1 MIRTHVKTKLKE
13 VFDKNPFTFTESELV
28 IINNVKDSTDSV
40 NDIKRINKIL
50 SDKWN
55 CLEYHE
61 IIEKSIYNYTIR
73 EAREK
78 KIERTWNNKFF
89 VFLYKKN
96 YSKVYSNVAT
106 NKNADFVMKKLKY
119 GYWEPENIISMSHE
133 ELYPEMWEDFIIRN
147 KKKMDLLSLDN
158 KQQGS
163 NMFRCGR
170 CKKNNCT
177 YFQLQTRSADEPMT
191 TFVTCLECNNRWK
204 FC

>member
-13 VFDKNPFTFTESELV
+13 VFDKNPFTFTDSELLV
-28 IINNVKDSTDSV
+28 INNNV

-50 SDKWN
+50 SENWS
-55 CLEYHE
+55 CSEYPE

-78 KIERTWNNKFF
+78 KVERTWNNKLF

-96 YSKVYSNVAT
+96 FSKVYSNVAT
-106 NKNADFVMKKLKY
+106 NKNAAFVMKKLKY

-133 ELYPEMWEDFIIRN
+133 ELYPDMWEDFIIKN

-191 TFVTCLECNNRWK
+191 TFVTCIDCGQRWK
-204 FC
+204 C

>member
-13 VFDKNPFTFTESELV
+13 VFEKNPFTFTPEEIDTLKELT
-28 IINNVKDSTDSV
+28 TDT
-40 NDIKRINKIL
+40 KRVNKIL
-50 SDKWN
+50 SETWN
-55 CLEYHE
+55 NDDYHE
-61 IIEKSIYNYTIR
+61 IIEKSIYNYTIK

-78 KIERTWNNKFF
+78 KIERLWTNKHFT
-89 VFLYKKN
+89 FLYKKN
-96 YSKVYSNVAT
+96 FNKVYSNMGT
-106 NKNADFVMKKLKY
+106 NKNAEFVMKKLKY
-119 GYWEPENIISMSHE
+119 GFWEPANLIAMTHE
-133 ELYPEMWEDFIIRN
+133 ELYPEMWEDLIIKN

-158 KQQGS
+158 RQQGS
-163 NMFRCGR
+163 TMFKCGR

>member
-13 VFDKNPFTFTESELV
+13 VFHKNPFTFTPEEIDTLKELT
-28 IINNVKDSTDSV
+28 TDT
-40 NDIKRINKIL
+40 KRIDKIL
-50 SDKWN
+50 SETWN
-55 CLEYHE
+55 NEYYHE
-61 IIEKSIYNYTIR
+61 IIEKSIYNYTIK

-78 KIERTWNNKFF
+78 KIERLWTNKHFT
-89 VFLYKKN
+89 FLYKKN
-96 YSKVYSNVAT
+96 FNKVYSNIET
-106 NKNADFVMKKLKY
+106 NKNAEFVMKKLKY
-119 GYWEPENIISMSHE
+119 GFWEPENLITMTHE
-133 ELYPEMWEDFIIRN
+133 ELYPEMWEDLIIKN

-158 KQQGS
+158 RQQGS
-163 NMFRCGR
+163 TMFKCGR

>member
-1 MIRTHVKTKLKE
+1 MIRSHVKTKLKE

-28 IINNVKDSTDSV
+28 IINNVKDTTDSV
-40 NDIKRINKIL
+40 NDIKRINRIL
-50 SDKWN
+50 SENWS
-55 CLEYHE
+55 CSEYPE

-78 KIERTWNNKFF
+78 KIERTWNNKLF

-96 YSKVYSNVAT
+96 YNKVYSNVSN
-106 NKNADFVMKKLKY
+106 NKNAAFVIKKLKY

-133 ELYPEMWEDFIIRN
+133 ELYPDMWEDFIIKN

-204 FC
+204 FS

>member
-13 VFDKNPFTFTESELV
+13 VFEKNPFTFTPEEIDTLKELT
-28 IINNVKDSTDSV
+28 TDT
-40 NDIKRINKIL
+40 KRVNKIL
-50 SDKWN
+50 SETWN
-55 CLEYHE
+55 NDDYHE
-61 IIEKSIYNYTIR
+61 IIEKSIYNYTIK

-78 KIERTWNNKFF
+78 KIERLWTNKHFI
-89 VFLYKKN
+89 FLYKKN
-96 YSKVYSNVAT
+96 FNKVYSNMGT
-106 NKNADFVMKKLKY
+106 NKNAEFVMKKLKY
-119 GYWEPENIISMSHE
+119 GFWEPANLIAMTHE
-133 ELYPEMWEDFIIRN
+133 ELYPEMWEDLIIKN

-158 KQQGS
+158 RQQGS
-163 NMFRCGR
+163 TMFKCGR

>member
-1 MIRTHVKTKLKE
+1 MIRSHVKTKLKE
-13 VFDKNPFTFTESELV
+13 VFDKNPFTFTDSELLV
-28 IINNVKDSTDSV
+28 INNNV

-50 SDKWN
+50 SENWS
-55 CLEYHE
+55 CSEYPE

-78 KIERTWNNKFF
+78 KVERTWNNKLF

-96 YSKVYSNVAT
+96 FSKVYSNVAT
-106 NKNADFVMKKLKY
+106 NKNAAFVMKKLKY

-133 ELYPEMWEDFIIRN
+133 ELYPDMWEDFIIRN

-191 TFVTCLECNNRWK
+191 TFVTCMECNNRWK
-204 FC
+204 FS

>member
-1 MIRTHVKTKLKE
+1 MLRTHVKTKIKE
-13 VFDKNPFTFTESELV
+13 VFEKSSFKLSETEREKLKKILETSDNTSE
-28 IINNVKDSTDSV
+28 
-40 NDIKRINKIL
+40 IKRINKIL
-50 SDKWN
+50 DETVKN
-55 CLEYHE
+55 YDE
-61 IIEKSIYNYTIR
+61 IIEKSIYNFTIS

-78 KIERTWNNKFF
+78 KVERLWSNKLF

-96 YSKVYSNVAT
+96 FNKVYSNIRSNV
-106 NKNADFVMKKLKY
+106 NAEFVMNKIKY
-119 GYWEPENIISMSHE
+119 GYWEPENIISMTHE
-133 ELYPEMWEDFIIRN
+133 ELYPELWEELILKN

-158 KQQGS
+158 NQQGS
-163 NMFRCGR
+163 TMFKCGR

>member
-1 MIRTHVKTKLKE
+1 MIRTHIKSKLKE
-13 VFDKNPFTFTESELV
+13 VFEKTPFKFNESEISSL
-28 IINNVKDSTDSV
+28 ISIRDSTDSV
-40 NDIKRINKIL
+40 TDIKRINKIL
-50 SDKWN
+50 SPDYS
-55 CLEYHE
+55 CSGYHE
-61 IIEKSIYNYTIR
+61 IIEKSIYNFTIK

-78 KIERTWNNKFF
+78 KIERTWSNKQFL
-89 VFLYKKN
+89 FLYKKN
-96 YSKVYSNVAT
+96 FNKVYSNIHT
-106 NKNADFVMKKLKY
+106 NKNADFVIKKLRY
-119 GYWEPENIISMSHE
+119 GIWEPENIINMTHE
-133 ELYPEMWEDFIIRN
+133 ELYPEMWEEFIIKN

-163 NMFRCGR
+163 NMFKCGR

>member
-1 MIRTHVKTKLKE
+1 MIRTHVKIKLKE
-13 VFDKNPFTFTESELV
+13 VFDKNPFTFTESELL
-28 IINNVKDSTDSV
+28 IINNTKDITDSV

-50 SDKWN
+50 SDNWN
-55 CLEYHE
+55 CSEYPE

-78 KIERTWNNKFF
+78 KIERTWNNKLFI
-89 VFLYKKN
+89 FLYKKN
-96 YSKVYSNVAT
+96 YSKVYSNVST
-106 NKNADFVMKKLKY
+106 NKNAAFVMKKLKY

-133 ELYPEMWEDFIIRN
+133 ELYPEMWEDFIIKN

>member
-1 MIRTHVKTKLKE
+1 MIRSHVKTKLKE
-13 VFDKNPFTFTESELV
+13 VFDKNPFTFTESEKMSL
-28 IINNVKDSTDSV
+28 NNIKDTTDSV
-40 NDIKRINKIL
+40 NDIKRINRIL
-50 SDKWN
+50 SDNWS
-55 CLEYHE
+55 CSEYPE

-78 KIERTWNNKFF
+78 KIERTWNNKLF

-96 YSKVYSNVAT
+96 YNKVYSNVAN
-106 NKNADFVMKKLKY
+106 NKNAVFVMKKLKY

-133 ELYPEMWEDFIIRN
+133 ELYPDMWEDFIIKN

-204 FC
+204 FS

>member
-13 VFDKNPFTFTESELV
+13 VFDKNPFTFTDSET
-28 IINNVKDSTDSV
+28 IEFNNIKDSV

-50 SDKWN
+50 SDNWS
-55 CLEYHE
+55 CLEYPE

-78 KIERTWNNKFF
+78 KIERTWNNKLF

-96 YSKVYSNVAT
+96 FSKVYSNVAT
-106 NKNADFVMKKLKY
+106 NKNAAFVMKKMKY
-119 GYWEPENIISMSHE
+119 GYWEPENIILMSHE
-133 ELYPEMWEDFIIRN
+133 ELYPDMWEDFIIRN

-204 FC
+204 FS

>member
-28 IINNVKDSTDSV
+28 IINNAKDTTDSV

-55 CLEYHE
+55 CLEYPE

-78 KIERTWNNKFF
+78 KIERTWNNKLF

-96 YSKVYSNVAT
+96 YNKVYSNVAN
-106 NKNADFVMKKLKY
+106 NKNAAFVIKKLKY

-133 ELYPEMWEDFIIRN
+133 ELYPDMWEDFIIKN

>member
-13 VFDKNPFTFTESELV
+13 VFDKNPFTFTSEEIDTL
-28 IINNVKDSTDSV
+28 KELTTDT
-40 NDIKRINKIL
+40 KRVNKIL
-50 SDKWN
+50 SENWS
-55 CLEYHE
+55 CLEYPE

-78 KIERTWNNKFF
+78 KIERTWNNKLF

-106 NKNADFVMKKLKY
+106 NKNAAFVMKKLKY
-119 GYWEPENIISMSHE
+119 GYWEPANIISMSHE
-133 ELYPEMWEDFIIRN
+133 ELYPDMWEDFIIKN

-163 NMFRCGR
+163 NMFKCGR
-170 CKKNNCT
+170 CKKHNCT

-204 FC
+204 FS

>member
-1 MIRTHVKTKLKE
+1 
-13 VFDKNPFTFTESELV
+13 
-28 IINNVKDSTDSV
+28 VKDTTDSV
-40 NDIKRINKIL
+40 NDIKRINRIL
-50 SDKWN
+50 SDNWN
-55 CLEYHE
+55 CLEYPE

-78 KIERTWNNKFF
+78 KIERTWNNKLF

-96 YSKVYSNVAT
+96 YNKVYSNVAN
-106 NKNADFVMKKLKY
+106 NKNAAFVIKKLKY

-204 FC
+204 FS

>member
-13 VFDKNPFTFTESELV
+13 VFDKNPFTFTESELLV
-28 IINNVKDSTDSV
+28 IPKDSV

-50 SDKWN
+50 SESWS
-55 CLEYHE
+55 CSEYPE

-73 EAREK
+73 EARDK
-78 KIERTWNNKFF
+78 KVERTWNNKLF

-96 YSKVYSNVAT
+96 FSKVYSNVAT
-106 NKNADFVMKKLKY
+106 NKNATFVMKKLKY
-119 GYWEPENIISMSHE
+119 GYWEPENIILMSHE
-133 ELYPEMWEDFIIRN
+133 ELYPDMWEDFIIKN

-204 FC
+204 FS

>member
-1 MIRTHVKTKLKE
+1 MIRSHVKTKLKE
-13 VFDKNPFTFTESELV
+13 VFDKNPFTFTDSELLV
-28 IINNVKDSTDSV
+28 IPKDSVS
-40 NDIKRINKIL
+40 DIKRINKIL
-50 SDKWN
+50 SDNWS
-55 CLEYHE
+55 CSEYPE

-78 KIERTWNNKFF
+78 KVERTWNNKLF

-96 YSKVYSNVAT
+96 YNKVYSNICT
-106 NKNADFVMKKLKY
+106 NKNAVFVMKKLKY

-133 ELYPEMWEDFIIRN
+133 ELYPDMWEDFIIRN

-204 FC
+204 FS

>member
-1 MIRTHVKTKLKE
+1 MIRSHVKTKLKE
-13 VFDKNPFTFTESELV
+13 IFDKNPFTFTESEKMSL
-28 IINNVKDSTDSV
+28 NNIKDTTDSV
-40 NDIKRINKIL
+40 NDIKRINRIL
-50 SDKWN
+50 SDNWC
-55 CLEYHE
+55 CLEYPE

-106 NKNADFVMKKLKY
+106 NKNAAFVIKKLKY

-133 ELYPEMWEDFIIRN
+133 ELYPEMWEDFIIKN

-163 NMFRCGR
+163 NMFKCGR